1 MTKKSAIP
9 GLKDSMS
16 EIEKL
21 RIELEYLRAENAQLK
36 KLEALAQSKQAKRKS
51 LNNYGAKA
59 RT

>member
-21 RIELEYLRAENAQLK
+21 RIELEYLRAENAYLK
-36 KLEALAQSKQAKRKS
+36 KLEALAQSKQAKK
-51 LNNYGAKA
+51 KKP
-59 RT
+59 